1 MPVETRLQRKR
12 RMQNEMS
19 SLKAPP
25 RPPPPVPSSCCPI
38 CLGPVHFWHGCTT
51 PCSHTFHRQCLADW
65 LAINPTCP
73 LCRTS
78 LSCLPMLPWSSTC
91 LALAGLLWWFS

>member
-12 RMQNEMS
+12 RLQAETVAPS
-19 SLKAPP
+19 KAPP
-25 RPPPPVPSSCCPI
+25 PSPELPSCCPI
-38 CLGPVHFWHGCTT
+38 CLGCVHFWHRYIT

-73 LCRTS
+73 LCRVP
-78 LSCLPMLPWSSTC
+78 LSPPPELSWPTC
-91 LALAGLLWWFS
+91 LALAGLLWWLC